1 MEAVK
6 EMNLTNVIVDAE
18 EIKQLGLVMNDI
30 LHDLETAVVKFD
42 KREEHSA
49 GMLAY
54 ETARVWSQLNTLTNV
69 IIEKAS
75 AIEFE
80 LEEGESYE

>member
-1 MEAVK
+1 MIIMEAVK

-18 EIKQLGLVMNDI
+18 EIKQLGLVMNGI
-30 LHDLETAVVKFD
+30 LQDLEKGVVKFD

-54 ETARVWSQLNTLTNV
+54 ETARVWSQLNALTNV

-75 AIEFE
+75 AIESE
-80 LEEGESYE
+80 LEED

>member
-6 EMNLTNVIVDAE
+6 EMNLANVSVDAE

-30 LHDLETAVVKFD
+30 LLDLEKAVVKFD

-54 ETARVWSQLNTLTNV
+54 ETARVWSQLNTLNN
-69 IIEKAS
+69 IIIGKAS
-75 AIEFE
+75 AIELE
-80 LEEGESYE
+80 LKEG

>member
-6 EMNLTNVIVDAE
+6 EMDLANASVDAE
-18 EIKQLGLVMNDI
+18 EIKQLGLVINDI
-30 LHDLETAVVKFD
+30 LQDLEKAVVKFD

-49 GMLAY
+49 GLLAY
-54 ETARVWSQLNTLTNV
+54 ETARVWSQLNTLNNV
-69 IIEKAS
+69 IIEKAN

-80 LEEGESYE
+80 LEEG